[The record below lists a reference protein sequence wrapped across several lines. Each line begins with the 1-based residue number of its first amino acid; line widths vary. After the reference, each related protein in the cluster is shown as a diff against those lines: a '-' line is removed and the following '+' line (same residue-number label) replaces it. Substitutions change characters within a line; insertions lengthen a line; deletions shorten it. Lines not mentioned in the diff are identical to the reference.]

1 MVINFLTPIQKVIMN
16 QQITDKLAKH
26 FSHCELKKYKKGE
39 LITLANQEPTGV
51 SLLLSGL
58 VEQYD
63 ITPEG
68 NKLTVNVYKP
78 SAFFPMSWAI
88 NKTPNAYFFG
98 ALTDVE
104 LKQADAGETV
114 VFLQANPDVLFDL
127 LSRVYRGT
135 DALLRRLMLAASG
148 IAANR
153 LIFELLIEAYRFGA
167 HNSDGTVQ
175 IKVKQSVLA
184 ARCGL
189 ARETVSRELHKLEQE
204 KLIIRNKQE
213 ITMVV
218 NSLERKLDFSI

>member
-1 MVINFLTPIQKVIMN
+1 MN
-16 QQITDKLAKH
+16 QQVAEKLSKY
-26 FSHCELKKYKKGE
+26 FSKCELKKYSKGK
-39 LITLANQEPTGV
+39 LITLANQEPAGI
-51 SLLLSGL
+51 SLLISGL

-78 SAFFPMSWAI
+78 PAFFPMSWAI

-104 LKQADAGETV
+104 LRQADADETV
-114 VFLQANPDVLFDL
+114 AFLKANPDVMFDL

-148 IAANR
+148 IAASR
-153 LIFELLIEAYRFGA
+153 LIFELLIEAYRFGVE
-167 HNSDGTVQ
+167 NNDGTMG

-184 ARCGL
+184 ARSGL

-204 KLIIRNKQE
+204 NLISRNKQE
-213 ITMVV
+213 ITIAVK
-218 NSLERKLDFSI
+218 SLEQKLDFSI